1 MKRFFQ
7 ILLIALV
14 TLTLASCVKTRAQK
28 PVLEGYDEN
37 PVINAGDQ
45 FNPLEGITAKDKA
58 GGNDITADIELIGW
72 DDSNTQTPGFYHYTI
87 KIVNKSGLEAS
98 VEINLTVR
106 TETGEMPN
114 VPQIIGAKANET
126 YFIGSGDWNP
136 ATGVTAKA
144 PGEDGADITSQL
156 VITGTYLLDTVGAY
170 IITYQVE
177 YEGVRARKTL
187 TLNVVSSEIPNEL
200 STEPITITLHH
211 AMGTRNAGFIRG
223 YAESFVA
230 KMAQEGYNITVEIP
244 DGAGNYDTLKSNMI
258 NRITAGNMPN
268 MVQGYPDHVAEYLN
282 GKAVLNLTPYINH
295 EKWGLHGADAF
306 DDIIQ
311 VYRDENSQYDAAGT
325 FYSLPFN
332 KSTEIMV
339 YNKTA
344 LSWVATKRATTLENV
359 VPKTWQDMMAL
370 APDLREYARIQLNYT
385 DEQMLMVVPASL
397 DSLGNAFI
405 TFTRQWAG
413 KYTALNPDFTGQYLW
428 KDDQNTFAAMQFLK
442 DNKTNITIPEFWDQQ
457 YASTPFI
464 NQQTFM
470 TIGSSAGITYN
481 NPEGAFE
488 LGTAPV
494 PYNADKPELKQVIQQ
509 GTNISLMKTGNA
521 QEMLVSWLFL
531 KHLIS
536 TENTTHWSMNTGYL
550 PVRTSAYTS
559 ADYQQFLNNPTP
571 AQKLISLSANAAYL
585 QSNNMF
591 YDPAFIGSSRAR
603 TQVGEALKRIING
616 DGNIQAALDFAYSEA
631 NLGGK

>member
-7 ILLIALV
+7 ILLIGLI

-28 PVLEGYDEN
+28 PVLEGVNEN
-37 PVINAGDQ
+37 PVINAGDE
-45 FNPLEGITAKDKA
+45 FDPLAGITAKDKA
-58 GGNDITADIELIGW
+58 GGRDITADIEIVGW

-87 KIVNKSGLEAS
+87 KIKNKDGLEAS
-98 VEINLTVR
+98 AEVNLTVR

-114 VPQIIGAKANET
+114 VPKIVGTKSSET
-126 YFIGSGDWNP
+126 YFIGSGAWDP
-136 ATGVTAKA
+136 ATGVTAEA
-144 PGEDGADITSQL
+144 PDGTDITSKL
-156 VITGTYLLDTVGAY
+156 TITGTFLLDQAGAY
-170 IITYQVE
+170 VITYQVE
-177 YEGVRARKTL
+177 HEGVRARKTL
-187 TLNVVSSEIPNEL
+187 TLNVVSSEIPLEL
-200 STEPITITLHH
+200 TKEPITITLHH
-211 AMGTRNAGFIRG
+211 AMGQRNAGFIRG
-223 YAESFVA
+223 YAESFVD
-230 KMAQEGYNITVEIP
+230 KMAAEGYNITVEIP

-282 GKAVLNLTPYINH
+282 GKAVLNLTPYIEH

-306 DDIIQ
+306 TDIID

-344 LSWVATKRATTLENV
+344 MEWVAQQQGKTLEQTI
-359 VPKTWQDMMAL
+359 PTTWQEMFAL
-370 APDLREYARIQLNYT
+370 APLFRRYAQEVLLYNET
-385 DEQMLMVVPASL
+385 EMSMVVPASL

-405 TFTRQWAG
+405 TFTRQWDG

-428 KDDQNTFAAMQFLK
+428 ADDANTFAAMQFLK
-442 DNKTNITIPEFWDQQ
+442 DNKTNITIPEFWDQD

-481 NPEGAFE
+481 DPKGAFE

-494 PYNADKPELKQVIQQ
+494 PYNADKPTLKQVIQQ

-536 TENTTHWSMNTGYL
+536 TENTIHWSMNTGYL
-550 PVRTSAYTS
+550 PVRTSAYES
-559 ADYQQFLNNPTP
+559 EIYQAFLNTPT
-571 AQKLISLSANAAYL
+571 AEQKMTSLSANAAYL
-585 QSNNMF
+585 QTAYMF

-631 NLGGK
+631 NLSGK